1 MIKIDES
8 IINGTSGSD
17 SGTGR
22 KMPPITEEEQEI
34 LEHHGILGMKW
45 GKRKGKSKGKSKGK
59 NDSSLSSTVPMTKN
73 AKRLDEGAREKQ
85 FINEYNSRDKMS
97 TRSLQ
102 NRVKRLQAEQQF
114 RDLVNKPAAER
125 AAAAAKI
132 AEKKA
137 KRNKMIMRTALSIYG
152 NVPITSFGKK
162 GKEYADILAP
172 SQALAKAAA
181 GSIKNSDDISDSL
194 LHAKH
199 KSKSDRRSNMLHEE
213 DVVLH
218 GSKITDSEG
227 LLHYGVAGMHWGT
240 KKGRAIEKVAGR
252 TEGVGLARGAA
263 SYAKSLGN
271 TVAHPL
277 ISTSTRLKNLKRHPI
292 LSATSATTMMKKNNQ
307 EIRSEVLKKKMM
319 RSAEANRRTGI
330 KTAKNNLKTAKKLA
344 SISKKSGDKDY
355 LKKVKDVNAKKSIVK
370 SAKNNYEGVFN
381 ARNKGSDV
389 VSSKGFKD
397 AKKEL
402 KTERLLSKQKVQD
415 QKLANSKIIN
425 RSKKSISKK

>member
-1 MIKIDES
+1 MIKIDET

-17 SGTGR
+17 SGMGR
-22 KMPPITEEEQEI
+22 KMSPITEEEQEI

-45 GKRKGKSKGKSKGK
+45 GKRKGKSKGK

-152 NVPITSFGKK
+152 NVPIASIGKK
-162 GKEYADILAP
+162 GKEYADILGP

-181 GSIKNSDDISDSL
+181 GSIKNSDDISGSL

-199 KSKSDRRSNMLHEE
+199 NSKLDKRSNMLHEE
-213 DVVLH
+213 DVILH
-218 GSKITDSEG
+218 GSKIVDSEG

-240 KKGRAIEKVAGR
+240 KKGRSIEKVAGR

-370 SAKNNYEGVFN
+370 SVKNNYEGVFN

-389 VSSKGFKD
+389 VSSKDFKD

-402 KTERLLSKQKVQD
+402 KAERLLSKQKVQD

>member
-17 SGTGR
+17 SGMGR

-45 GKRKGKSKGKSKGK
+45 GKRKGKSKGK
-59 NDSSLSSTVPMTKN
+59 NDSSHSSTVPLTKN
-73 AKRLDEGAREKQ
+73 AKRLDEGIREKQ

-152 NVPITSFGKK
+152 NVPIASIGKK
-162 GKEYADILAP
+162 GKEYADILGP

-181 GSIKNSDDISDSL
+181 GSIKNSDDISGSL

-199 KSKSDRRSNMLHEE
+199 KSKLDKRSNMLYEE
-213 DVVLH
+213 DVILH
-218 GSKITDSEG
+218 GSKIVDSEG

-240 KKGRAIEKVAGR
+240 KKGRSIEKVAGR
-252 TEGVGLARGAA
+252 TEGAGLARGAA

-397 AKKEL
+397 AKKDL
-402 KTERLLSKQKVQD
+402 KAERLLSKQKVEN
-415 QKLANSKIIN
+415 QKIANAKIIN

>member
-17 SGTGR
+17 SGMGR

-45 GKRKGKSKGKSKGK
+45 GKRKGKSKGK

-73 AKRLDEGAREKQ
+73 AKRLDEGIREKQ

-152 NVPITSFGKK
+152 NVPIASIGKK
-162 GKEYADILAP
+162 GKEYADILGP

-181 GSIKNSDDISDSL
+181 GSIKNSDDISGSL

-199 KSKSDRRSNMLHEE
+199 KSKLDKRSNMLYEE

-218 GSKITDSEG
+218 GSKIVDSEG

-252 TEGVGLARGAA
+252 TEGAGLARGAA

-402 KTERLLSKQKVQD
+402 KTERLLSKQKVEN
-415 QKLANSKIIN
+415 QKIANAKIIN

>member
-17 SGTGR
+17 SGMGR

-34 LEHHGILGMKW
+34 LEHHGVLGMKW
-45 GKRKGKSKGKSKGK
+45 GKRKGKSKGK

-73 AKRLDEGAREKQ
+73 AKRLDEGIREKQ

-152 NVPITSFGKK
+152 NVSLASFGKK
-162 GKEYADILAP
+162 GKEYADILGP

-194 LHAKH
+194 LHTKH
-199 KSKSDRRSNMLHEE
+199 KSKLDKRSNMLYEE

-227 LLHYGVAGMHWGT
+227 LLHYGVAGMHWGS
-240 KKGRAIEKVAGR
+240 KKGRSIEKVAGR

-292 LSATSATTMMKKNNQ
+292 LSATSAATMMKKNNQ

-355 LKKVKDVNAKKSIVK
+355 LKKVKDVNAKKAIVK

-402 KTERLLSKQKVQD
+402 KAERLQSKQKVQD

>member
-8 IINGTSGSD
+8 IINGTYSSD

-22 KMPPITEEEQEI
+22 QMPPITEEEQEI
-34 LEHHGILGMKW
+34 LNHHGILGMKW
-45 GKRKGKSKGKSKGK
+45 GSRKGKSKGK
-59 NDSSLSSTVPMTKN
+59 NDSSLSSTVPMTKKSN
-73 AKRLDEGAREKQ
+73 RVDEGAREKQ
-85 FINEYNSRDKMS
+85 FINEYASRDKMS

-102 NRVKRLQAEQQF
+102 NRVKRLQTEQQF
-114 RDLVNKPAAER
+114 RELVNKPAAER
-125 AAAAAKI
+125 AAAAAKL

-152 NVPITSFGKK
+152 NVSLASFGKK
-162 GKEYADILAP
+162 GKEYADILGP

-181 GSIKNSDDISDSL
+181 GSIKNSDDLSGSL

-199 KSKSDRRSNMLHEE
+199 KSKLGKRSNMLHEE

-227 LLHYGVAGMHWGT
+227 LIHYGVAGMHWGT

-292 LSATSATTMMKKNNQ
+292 LSATSSATMMKKNNQ

-319 RSAEANRRTGI
+319 RSAEAKRRVNVSV
-330 KTAKNNLKTAKKLA
+330 AKSNLKTAKKLA
-344 SISKKSGDKDY
+344 SMSKKTGSKDY
-355 LKKVKDVNAKKSIVK
+355 AARVKDIKDKKSAVK
-370 SAKNNYEGVFN
+370 SAKNDYEGVFK
-381 ARNKGSDV
+381 ARNKGADV
-389 VSSKGFKD
+389 VSSEGYKN

-402 KTERLLSKQKVQD
+402 NTERSLAKKYADKQKS
-415 QKLANSKIIN
+415 KNSEIVN
-425 RSKKSISKK
+425 RRKKSISKK

>member
-17 SGTGR
+17 SGMGR

-34 LEHHGILGMKW
+34 LEHQGILGMKW
-45 GKRKGKSKGKSKGK
+45 GKRKGKSKGK

-73 AKRLDEGAREKQ
+73 AKRLDEGIREKQ

-152 NVPITSFGKK
+152 NVPIASIGKK
-162 GKEYADILAP
+162 GKEYADILGP

-181 GSIKNSDDISDSL
+181 GSIKNSDDISGSL
-194 LHAKH
+194 LHTKH
-199 KSKSDRRSNMLHEE
+199 KSKLDKRSNMLYEE
-213 DVVLH
+213 DVILH
-218 GSKITDSEG
+218 GSKIVDSEG
-227 LLHYGVAGMHWGT
+227 LLHYGVAGMHWGS
-240 KKGRAIEKVAGR
+240 KKGRSIEKVAGR

-292 LSATSATTMMKKNNQ
+292 LSATSAATMMKKNNQ

-355 LKKVKDVNAKKSIVK
+355 LKKVKDVNAKKLIVK

-397 AKKEL
+397 AKKDL
-402 KTERLLSKQKVQD
+402 KAERLLSKQKVEN
-415 QKLANSKIIN
+415 QKIANAKIIN

>member
-17 SGTGR
+17 SGMGR

-45 GKRKGKSKGKSKGK
+45 GKRKGKSKGK

-73 AKRLDEGAREKQ
+73 AKKLDEGIREKQ

-152 NVPITSFGKK
+152 NVPIASIGKK
-162 GKEYADILAP
+162 GKEYADILGP

-181 GSIKNSDDISDSL
+181 GSIKNSDDISGSL

-199 KSKSDRRSNMLHEE
+199 KSKLDKRSNMLYEE
-213 DVVLH
+213 DVILH
-218 GSKITDSEG
+218 GSKIVDSEG

-240 KKGRAIEKVAGR
+240 KKGRSIEKVAGR
-252 TEGVGLARGAA
+252 TEGAGLARGAA

-402 KTERLLSKQKVQD
+402 KTERLLSKQKVEN
-415 QKLANSKIIN
+415 QKIANAKIIN

>member
-45 GKRKGKSKGKSKGK
+45 GKRKGKSKGK

-73 AKRLDEGAREKQ
+73 AKRLDEGIREKQ

-152 NVPITSFGKK
+152 NVSLASFGKK
-162 GKEYADILAP
+162 GKEYADILGP

-181 GSIKNSDDISDSL
+181 GSIKNSDDISGSL

-199 KSKSDRRSNMLHEE
+199 KSKLDKRSNMLYEE
-213 DVVLH
+213 DVVLN

-292 LSATSATTMMKKNNQ
+292 LSATSSTTMMKKNNQ

-389 VSSKGFKD
+389 VSSKVFKD

-415 QKLANSKIIN
+415 QKIANSKIIN

>member
-22 KMPPITEEEQEI
+22 KMSPITEEEQEI

-45 GKRKGKSKGKSKGK
+45 GKRKGKSKGK

-73 AKRLDEGAREKQ
+73 AKRLDEGIREKQ

-152 NVPITSFGKK
+152 NVSLASFGKK
-162 GKEYADILAP
+162 GKEYADILGP

-199 KSKSDRRSNMLHEE
+199 KSKLDKRSNMLYEE

-218 GSKITDSEG
+218 GSKIVDSEG
-227 LLHYGVAGMHWGT
+227 LLHYGIAGMHWGS

-292 LSATSATTMMKKNNQ
+292 LSATSAATMMKKNNQ

-402 KTERLLSKQKVQD
+402 KTERLLSKQKVEN

>member
-17 SGTGR
+17 SGIGR

-45 GKRKGKSKGKSKGK
+45 GKSKGKSKGK

-73 AKRLDEGAREKQ
+73 AKKLDEGSREKQ

-152 NVPITSFGKK
+152 NVPIASIGKK
-162 GKEYADILAP
+162 GKEYADILGP

-181 GSIKNSDDISDSL
+181 GSIKNSDDISGSL

-199 KSKSDRRSNMLHEE
+199 KSKLDKRSNMLYEE

-218 GSKITDSEG
+218 GSKISDSEG
-227 LLHYGVAGMHWGT
+227 LLHYGVAGMHWGS

-292 LSATSATTMMKKNNQ
+292 LSATSAATMMKKNNQ

>member
-17 SGTGR
+17 SGMGR

-45 GKRKGKSKGKSKGK
+45 GKRKGKSKGK

-73 AKRLDEGAREKQ
+73 AKRLDEGIREKQ

-152 NVPITSFGKK
+152 NVPIASIGKK
-162 GKEYADILAP
+162 GKEYADILGP

-181 GSIKNSDDISDSL
+181 GSIKNSDDISGSL

-199 KSKSDRRSNMLHEE
+199 KSKLDKRSNMLYEE

-397 AKKEL
+397 AKKDL
-402 KTERLLSKQKVQD
+402 KAERLLSKQKVEN

-425 RSKKSISKK
+425 RSKKFISKK

>member
-17 SGTGR
+17 SGMGR

-45 GKRKGKSKGKSKGK
+45 GKRKGKSKGK

-73 AKRLDEGAREKQ
+73 AKRLDEGIREKQ

-152 NVPITSFGKK
+152 NVPIASFGKK
-162 GKEYADILAP
+162 GKEYAKILGP
-172 SQALAKAAA
+172 SQALAKAAVS
-181 GSIKNSDDISDSL
+181 SIKNSDDISDSL

-199 KSKSDRRSNMLHEE
+199 KSKLDKRSNMLYEE
-213 DVVLH
+213 DVILH
-218 GSKITDSEG
+218 GSKIVDSEG

-240 KKGRAIEKVAGR
+240 KKGRSIEKVAGR
-252 TEGVGLARGAA
+252 TEGAGLARGAA

-319 RSAEANRRTGI
+319 RSAELNRRTDI
-330 KTAKNNLKTAKKLA
+330 KAAKNNLKTAKKLA

-425 RSKKSISKK
+425 RSKKFISKK

>member
-22 KMPPITEEEQEI
+22 KMSPITEEEQEI

-45 GKRKGKSKGKSKGK
+45 GKRKGKSKGK

-73 AKRLDEGAREKQ
+73 AKRLDEGIREKQ

-152 NVPITSFGKK
+152 NVPIASIGKK
-162 GKEYADILAP
+162 GKEYADILGP

-181 GSIKNSDDISDSL
+181 GSIKNSDDISGSL

-199 KSKSDRRSNMLHEE
+199 KSKLDKRSNMLYEE

-218 GSKITDSEG
+218 GSKIVDSEG
-227 LLHYGVAGMHWGT
+227 LLHYGIAGMHWGS

-397 AKKEL
+397 AKKDL
-402 KTERLLSKQKVQD
+402 KAERLLSKQKVEN
-415 QKLANSKIIN
+415 QKIANAKIIN

>member
-45 GKRKGKSKGKSKGK
+45 GKRKGK
-59 NDSSLSSTVPMTKN
+59 NDSSLSSTVPMTKKSN
-73 AKRLDEGAREKQ
+73 RVDEGAREKQ
-85 FINEYNSRDKMS
+85 FINEYASRDKMS
-97 TRSLQ
+97 TRTIK
-102 NRVKRLQAEQQF
+102 NRVKRLQTEQQF

-152 NVPITSFGKK
+152 NVSLASFGKK
-162 GKEYADILAP
+162 GKEYADILGP

-181 GSIKNSDDISDSL
+181 GSIKNSDDISGSL

-199 KSKSDRRSNMLHEE
+199 KSKLDKRSNMLYEE

-227 LLHYGVAGMHWGT
+227 LLHYGIAGMHWGT

-397 AKKEL
+397 AKKDL
-402 KTERLLSKQKVQD
+402 KAERLLSKQKVEN
-415 QKLANSKIIN
+415 QKIANAKIIN

>member
-17 SGTGR
+17 SGMGR

-45 GKRKGKSKGKSKGK
+45 GKRKGKSKGK

-73 AKRLDEGAREKQ
+73 AKKLDEGIREKQ

-125 AAAAAKI
+125 ASAAAKI

-152 NVPITSFGKK
+152 NVPIASIGKK
-162 GKEYADILAP
+162 GKEYADILGP
-172 SQALAKAAA
+172 SQALAKVAA

-194 LHAKH
+194 LHVKH
-199 KSKSDRRSNMLHEE
+199 KSKLDKRSNMLYEE
-213 DVVLH
+213 DVILH
-218 GSKITDSEG
+218 GSKIVDSEG

-252 TEGVGLARGAA
+252 TEGVGLVRGAA

-397 AKKEL
+397 AKKDL
-402 KTERLLSKQKVQD
+402 KAERLLSKQKVEN

>member
-1 MIKIDES
+1 
-8 IINGTSGSD
+8 
-17 SGTGR
+17 
-22 KMPPITEEEQEI
+22 
-34 LEHHGILGMKW
+34 
-45 GKRKGKSKGKSKGK
+45 
-59 NDSSLSSTVPMTKN
+59 MTKKSN
-73 AKRLDEGAREKQ
+73 RVDEGAREKQ

-152 NVPITSFGKK
+152 NVSLASFGKK
-162 GKEYADILAP
+162 GKEYADILGP

-181 GSIKNSDDISDSL
+181 GSIKNSDDISGSL

-199 KSKSDRRSNMLHEE
+199 KSKLDKRSNMLYEE

-227 LLHYGVAGMHWGT
+227 LLHYGIAGMHWGT

-397 AKKEL
+397 AKKDL
-402 KTERLLSKQKVQD
+402 KAERLLSKQKVEN
-415 QKLANSKIIN
+415 QKIANAKIIN

>member
-17 SGTGR
+17 SGMGR

-45 GKRKGKSKGKSKGK
+45 GKRKGKSKGK

-73 AKRLDEGAREKQ
+73 AKRLDEGIREKQ

-152 NVPITSFGKK
+152 NVPIASIGKK
-162 GKEYADILAP
+162 GKEYADILGP

-181 GSIKNSDDISDSL
+181 GSIKNSDDISGSL

-199 KSKSDRRSNMLHEE
+199 KSKLDKRSNMLYEE
-213 DVVLH
+213 DVILH
-218 GSKITDSEG
+218 GSKIVDSEG

-252 TEGVGLARGAA
+252 TEGAGLARGAA

-397 AKKEL
+397 AKKDL
-402 KTERLLSKQKVQD
+402 KAERLLSKQKVEN

>member
-17 SGTGR
+17 SGMGR

-45 GKRKGKSKGKSKGK
+45 GKRKGK

-73 AKRLDEGAREKQ
+73 AKRLDEGTREKQ

-152 NVPITSFGKK
+152 NVSLASFGKK
-162 GKEYADILAP
+162 GKEYADILGP

-181 GSIKNSDDISDSL
+181 GSIKNSDDISGSL

-199 KSKSDRRSNMLHEE
+199 KSKLDKRSNMLYEE

-218 GSKITDSEG
+218 GSKIVDSEG

-397 AKKEL
+397 AKKDL
-402 KTERLLSKQKVQD
+402 KAERLLSKQKVQD

>member
-45 GKRKGKSKGKSKGK
+45 GKRKGKSKGK

-73 AKRLDEGAREKQ
+73 AKRLDEGIREKQ

-152 NVPITSFGKK
+152 NVPIASIGKK
-162 GKEYADILAP
+162 GKEYADILGP
-172 SQALAKAAA
+172 SQALAKVAA
-181 GSIKNSDDISDSL
+181 GSIKNSDDISGSL

-199 KSKSDRRSNMLHEE
+199 KSKLDKRSNMLYEE
-213 DVVLH
+213 DVILH
-218 GSKITDSEG
+218 GSKIVDSEG
-227 LLHYGVAGMHWGT
+227 LLHYGVAGMHWGS
-240 KKGRAIEKVAGR
+240 KKGRSIEKVAGR

-292 LSATSATTMMKKNNQ
+292 LSATSAATMMKKNNQ

-425 RSKKSISKK
+425 RSKKFISKK

>member
-45 GKRKGKSKGKSKGK
+45 GKRKGKSKGK

-73 AKRLDEGAREKQ
+73 AKRLDEGIREKQ

-152 NVPITSFGKK
+152 NVPIASIGKK
-162 GKEYADILAP
+162 GKEYADILGP

-181 GSIKNSDDISDSL
+181 GSIKNSDDISGSL

-199 KSKSDRRSNMLHEE
+199 KSKLDKRSNMLYEE
-213 DVVLH
+213 DVILH
-218 GSKITDSEG
+218 GSKIVDSEG

-240 KKGRAIEKVAGR
+240 KKGRSIEKVAGR

-292 LSATSATTMMKKNNQ
+292 LSATSAATMMKKNNQ

-397 AKKEL
+397 AKKDL
-402 KTERLLSKQKVQD
+402 KAERLLSKQKVEN
-415 QKLANSKIIN
+415 QKIANAKIIN

>member
-45 GKRKGKSKGKSKGK
+45 GKRKGK
-59 NDSSLSSTVPMTKN
+59 NDSSLSSTVPMTKKSN
-73 AKRLDEGAREKQ
+73 RVDEGAREKQ
-85 FINEYNSRDKMS
+85 FINEYASRDKMS

-102 NRVKRLQAEQQF
+102 NRVKRLQTEQQF

-152 NVPITSFGKK
+152 NVSLASFGKK
-162 GKEYADILAP
+162 GKEYADILGP

-181 GSIKNSDDISDSL
+181 GSIKNSDDISGSL

-199 KSKSDRRSNMLHEE
+199 KSKLDKRSNMLYEE

-227 LLHYGVAGMHWGT
+227 LLHYGIAGMHWGT

-397 AKKEL
+397 AKKDL
-402 KTERLLSKQKVQD
+402 KAERLLSKQKVQD

>member
-22 KMPPITEEEQEI
+22 KMSPITEEEQEI

-45 GKRKGKSKGKSKGK
+45 GKRKGKSKGK

-73 AKRLDEGAREKQ
+73 AKRLDEGIREKQ

-152 NVPITSFGKK
+152 NVSLASFGKK
-162 GKEYADILAP
+162 GKEYADILGP

-181 GSIKNSDDISDSL
+181 GSIKNSDDISGSL

-199 KSKSDRRSNMLHEE
+199 KSKLDKRSNMLYEE
-213 DVVLH
+213 DVILH
-218 GSKITDSEG
+218 GSKIVDSEG

-240 KKGRAIEKVAGR
+240 KKGRSIEKVAGR
-252 TEGVGLARGAA
+252 TEGAGLARGAA

-319 RSAEANRRTGI
+319 RSAEANRRTDI
-330 KTAKNNLKTAKKLA
+330 KAAKNNLKTAKKLA

>member
-22 KMPPITEEEQEI
+22 KMSPITEEEQEI

-45 GKRKGKSKGKSKGK
+45 GKRKGKSKGK

-73 AKRLDEGAREKQ
+73 AKRLDEGIREKQ

-152 NVPITSFGKK
+152 NVSLASFGKK
-162 GKEYADILAP
+162 GKEYADILGP

-199 KSKSDRRSNMLHEE
+199 KSKLDKRSNMLYEE
-213 DVVLH
+213 DVILH
-218 GSKITDSEG
+218 GSKIVDSEG

-402 KTERLLSKQKVQD
+402 KTERLLSKQKVEN
-415 QKLANSKIIN
+415 QKIANAKIIN

>member
-22 KMPPITEEEQEI
+22 KMSPITEEEQEI

-45 GKRKGKSKGKSKGK
+45 GKRKGKSKGK

-73 AKRLDEGAREKQ
+73 AKKLDEGIREKQ

-152 NVPITSFGKK
+152 NVSLASFGKK
-162 GKEYADILAP
+162 GKEYADILGP

-181 GSIKNSDDISDSL
+181 GSIKNSDDISGSL

-199 KSKSDRRSNMLHEE
+199 KSKLDKRSNMLYEE

-227 LLHYGVAGMHWGT
+227 LLHYGVKGMHWGT

-389 VSSKGFKD
+389 VSSKGFKA

-402 KTERLLSKQKVQD
+402 KAERLLSKQKVQD

>member
-17 SGTGR
+17 SGMGR

-45 GKRKGKSKGKSKGK
+45 GKRKGKSKGK

-73 AKRLDEGAREKQ
+73 AKKLDEGIREKQ

-152 NVPITSFGKK
+152 NVQIASIGKK
-162 GKEYADILAP
+162 GKEYADILGP

-181 GSIKNSDDISDSL
+181 GSIKNSDDISGSL

-199 KSKSDRRSNMLHEE
+199 KSKLDKRSNMLYEE

-218 GSKITDSEG
+218 GSKIVDSEG

-397 AKKEL
+397 AKKDL
-402 KTERLLSKQKVQD
+402 KAERLLSKQKVEN
-415 QKLANSKIIN
+415 QKIANAKIIN

>member
-17 SGTGR
+17 SGMGR

-45 GKRKGKSKGKSKGK
+45 GKRKGKSKGK
-59 NDSSLSSTVPMTKN
+59 NDSSLSSTVPMTKK
-73 AKRLDEGAREKQ
+73 AKRLDEGIREKQ

-152 NVPITSFGKK
+152 NVPIASIGKK
-162 GKEYADILAP
+162 GKEYADILGP

-181 GSIKNSDDISDSL
+181 GSIKNSDDISGSL

-199 KSKSDRRSNMLHEE
+199 KSKLDKRSNMLYEE
-213 DVVLH
+213 DVILH
-218 GSKITDSEG
+218 GSKIVDSEG

-240 KKGRAIEKVAGR
+240 KKGRSIEKVAGR
-252 TEGVGLARGAA
+252 TEGAGLARGAA

-402 KTERLLSKQKVQD
+402 KTERLLSEQKVQD

>member
-17 SGTGR
+17 SGMGR

-45 GKRKGKSKGKSKGK
+45 GKRKGKSKGK

-73 AKRLDEGAREKQ
+73 AKRLDEGIREKQ

-152 NVPITSFGKK
+152 NVPIASIGKK
-162 GKEYADILAP
+162 GKEYADILGP

-181 GSIKNSDDISDSL
+181 GSIKNSDDISGSL

-199 KSKSDRRSNMLHEE
+199 KSKLDKRSNMLYEE
-213 DVVLH
+213 DVILH
-218 GSKITDSEG
+218 GSKIVDSEG
-227 LLHYGVAGMHWGT
+227 LLHYGVAGMHWGS
-240 KKGRAIEKVAGR
+240 KKGRSIEKVAGR

-292 LSATSATTMMKKNNQ
+292 LSATSAATMMKKNNQ

-397 AKKEL
+397 AKKDL
-402 KTERLLSKQKVQD
+402 KAERLLSKQKVEN
-415 QKLANSKIIN
+415 QKIANAKIIN

>member
-8 IINGTSGSD
+8 IINGTYSSD

-45 GKRKGKSKGKSKGK
+45 GSRKGKSKGK
-59 NDSSLSSTVPMTKN
+59 NDSSLSSTVPMTKKSN
-73 AKRLDEGAREKQ
+73 RVDEGAREKQ
-85 FINEYNSRDKMS
+85 FINEYASRDKMS

-102 NRVKRLQAEQQF
+102 NRVKRLQTEQQF

-125 AAAAAKI
+125 AAAAAKL

-152 NVPITSFGKK
+152 NVSLASFGKK
-162 GKEYADILAP
+162 GKEYADILGP

-181 GSIKNSDDISDSL
+181 GSIKNSDDISGSL

-292 LSATSATTMMKKNNQ
+292 LSATSSTTMMKKNNQ

-319 RSAEANRRTGI
+319 RSAELNRRANI

-355 LKKVKDVNAKKSIVK
+355 IKKVKDINDKKSILK
-370 SAKNNYEGVFN
+370 KAKNNYEGVFN

-402 KTERLLSKQKVQD
+402 TAERLLSKQKVQD
-415 QKLANSKIIN
+415 QKIANSKIIN
-425 RSKKSISKK
+425 RRKKSISKK

>member
-45 GKRKGKSKGKSKGK
+45 GKRKGKSKGK

-73 AKRLDEGAREKQ
+73 AKRLDEGIREKQ

-152 NVPITSFGKK
+152 NVSLASFGKK
-162 GKEYADILAP
+162 GKEYAEILGP

-181 GSIKNSDDISDSL
+181 GSIKNSDDISGSL

-199 KSKSDRRSNMLHEE
+199 KSKLDKRSNMLYEE

-227 LLHYGVAGMHWGT
+227 LLHYGIAGMHWGT

-292 LSATSATTMMKKNNQ
+292 LSATSAATMMKKNNQ

-319 RSAEANRRTGI
+319 RSAEANRRTDI
-330 KTAKNNLKTAKKLA
+330 KAAKNNLKTAKKLA

-355 LKKVKDVNAKKSIVK
+355 LKKVKDVNTKKSIVK

-389 VSSKGFKD
+389 VSSKGFKE

-402 KTERLLSKQKVQD
+402 KAERLLSKQKVQN
-415 QKLANSKIIN
+415 QKIANAKIIN

>member
-17 SGTGR
+17 SGMGR

-45 GKRKGKSKGKSKGK
+45 GKRKGKSKGK

-73 AKRLDEGAREKQ
+73 AKRLDEGIREKQ

-132 AEKKA
+132 AEQKA

-152 NVPITSFGKK
+152 NVPIASIGKK
-162 GKEYADILAP
+162 GKEYADILGP

-181 GSIKNSDDISDSL
+181 GSIKNSDDISGSL

-199 KSKSDRRSNMLHEE
+199 KSKLDKRSNMLYEE
-213 DVVLH
+213 DVILH
-218 GSKITDSEG
+218 GSKIVDSEG
-227 LLHYGVAGMHWGT
+227 LLHYGIAGMHWGS
-240 KKGRAIEKVAGR
+240 KKGRSIEKVAGR

-292 LSATSATTMMKKNNQ
+292 LSATSAATMMKKNNQ

-402 KTERLLSKQKVQD
+402 KAERLLSKQKVQD
-415 QKLANSKIIN
+415 QKLVNSKIIN

>member
-45 GKRKGKSKGKSKGK
+45 GKSKGKSKGK

-73 AKRLDEGAREKQ
+73 AKRLDEGIREKQ

-152 NVPITSFGKK
+152 NVPIASFGKK
-162 GKEYADILAP
+162 GKEYAKILRP

-181 GSIKNSDDISDSL
+181 GSIKNSDDISGSL

-199 KSKSDRRSNMLHEE
+199 KSKLDKRSNMLYEE

-218 GSKITDSEG
+218 GSKIVDSEG
-227 LLHYGVAGMHWGT
+227 LLHYGIAGMHWGT

-252 TEGVGLARGAA
+252 TEGAGLARGAA

-292 LSATSATTMMKKNNQ
+292 LSATSAATMMKKNNQ

-319 RSAEANRRTGI
+319 RSAEANRRTDI
-330 KTAKNNLKTAKKLA
+330 KAAKNNLKTAKKLA

-402 KTERLLSKQKVQD
+402 KAERLLSKQKVQD

>member
-17 SGTGR
+17 SGMGR

-34 LEHHGILGMKW
+34 LEHQGILGMKW
-45 GKRKGKSKGKSKGK
+45 GKRKGKSKGK

-73 AKRLDEGAREKQ
+73 AKRLDEGIREKQ

-152 NVPITSFGKK
+152 NVPIASIGKK
-162 GKEYADILAP
+162 GKEYADILGP

-181 GSIKNSDDISDSL
+181 GSIKNSDDISGSL

-199 KSKSDRRSNMLHEE
+199 KSKLDKRSNMLYEE
-213 DVVLH
+213 DVILH
-218 GSKITDSEG
+218 GSKIVDSEG

-292 LSATSATTMMKKNNQ
+292 LSATSAATMMKKNNQ

-402 KTERLLSKQKVQD
+402 KAERLQSKQKVQD

>member
-17 SGTGR
+17 SGSGR

-45 GKRKGKSKGKSKGK
+45 GKRKGK

-152 NVPITSFGKK
+152 NVSLASFGKK
-162 GKEYADILAP
+162 GKEYADILGP

-181 GSIKNSDDISDSL
+181 GSIKNSDDISGSL

-199 KSKSDRRSNMLHEE
+199 KSKLDKRSNMLYEE

-227 LLHYGVAGMHWGT
+227 LLHYGIAGMHWGT

-292 LSATSATTMMKKNNQ
+292 LSATSAATMMKKNNQ

-397 AKKEL
+397 AKKDL
-402 KTERLLSKQKVQD
+402 KAERLLSKQKVEN
-415 QKLANSKIIN
+415 QKIANAKIIN

>member
-17 SGTGR
+17 SGMGR

-45 GKRKGKSKGKSKGK
+45 GKRKGKSKGN

-73 AKRLDEGAREKQ
+73 AKRLDEGIREKQ

-152 NVPITSFGKK
+152 NVPIASIGKK
-162 GKEYADILAP
+162 GKEYADILGP

-181 GSIKNSDDISDSL
+181 GSIKNSDDISGSL

-199 KSKSDRRSNMLHEE
+199 KSKLDKRSNMLYEE
-213 DVVLH
+213 DVILH
-218 GSKITDSEG
+218 GSKIVDSEG

-240 KKGRAIEKVAGR
+240 KKGRSIEKVAGR

-292 LSATSATTMMKKNNQ
+292 LSATSAATMMKKNNQ

-397 AKKEL
+397 AKKDL
-402 KTERLLSKQKVQD
+402 KAERLLSKQKVEN
-415 QKLANSKIIN
+415 QKIANAKIIN

>member
-22 KMPPITEEEQEI
+22 KMSPITEEEQEI

-45 GKRKGKSKGKSKGK
+45 GKRKGKSKGK

-73 AKRLDEGAREKQ
+73 AKRLDEGIREKQ

-152 NVPITSFGKK
+152 NVSLASFGKK
-162 GKEYADILAP
+162 GKEYADILGP

-199 KSKSDRRSNMLHEE
+199 KSKLDKRSNMLYEE

-218 GSKITDSEG
+218 GSKIVDSEG
-227 LLHYGVAGMHWGT
+227 LLHYGIAGMHWGS

-292 LSATSATTMMKKNNQ
+292 LSATSAATMMKKNNQ

>member
-22 KMPPITEEEQEI
+22 KMSPITEEEQEI

-45 GKRKGKSKGKSKGK
+45 GKRKGKSKGK

-73 AKRLDEGAREKQ
+73 AKRLDEGIREKQ

-152 NVPITSFGKK
+152 NVSLASFGKK
-162 GKEYADILAP
+162 GKEYADILGP

-199 KSKSDRRSNMLHEE
+199 KSKLDKRSNMLYEE

-218 GSKITDSEG
+218 GSKIVDSEG
-227 LLHYGVAGMHWGT
+227 LLHYGIAGMHWGS

-252 TEGVGLARGAA
+252 TEGVGLARGTA

-292 LSATSATTMMKKNNQ
+292 LSATSAATMMKKNNQ

>member
-45 GKRKGKSKGKSKGK
+45 GKRKGKSKGK

-73 AKRLDEGAREKQ
+73 AKRLDEGIREKQ

-102 NRVKRLQAEQQF
+102 NRVKRLQAEQHF

-152 NVPITSFGKK
+152 NVSVASFGKK
-162 GKEYADILAP
+162 GKEYADILGP

-181 GSIKNSDDISDSL
+181 GSIKNSDDISGSL

-199 KSKSDRRSNMLHEE
+199 KSKLDKRSNMLYEE
-213 DVVLH
+213 DVILH
-218 GSKITDSEG
+218 GSKIVDSEG
-227 LLHYGVAGMHWGT
+227 LLHYGVAGMHWGS
-240 KKGRAIEKVAGR
+240 KKGRSIEKVAGR

-292 LSATSATTMMKKNNQ
+292 LSATSAATMMKKNNQ

-425 RSKKSISKK
+425 RSKKFISKK

>member
-17 SGTGR
+17 SGMGR

-45 GKRKGKSKGKSKGK
+45 GKRKGKSKGK
-59 NDSSLSSTVPMTKN
+59 NDSSLSSTVTMTKN
-73 AKRLDEGAREKQ
+73 AKRLDEGIREKQ

-152 NVPITSFGKK
+152 NVPIASIGKK
-162 GKEYADILAP
+162 GKEYADILGP

-181 GSIKNSDDISDSL
+181 GSIKNSDDISGSL

-199 KSKSDRRSNMLHEE
+199 KYKLDKRSNMLYEE
-213 DVVLH
+213 DVILH
-218 GSKITDSEG
+218 GSKIVDSEG

-292 LSATSATTMMKKNNQ
+292 LSATSATTIMKKNNQ

-397 AKKEL
+397 AKKDL
-402 KTERLLSKQKVQD
+402 KAERLLSKQKVEN
-415 QKLANSKIIN
+415 QKIANAKIIN

>member
-22 KMPPITEEEQEI
+22 KMSPITEEEQEI

-45 GKRKGKSKGKSKGK
+45 GKSKGK

-73 AKRLDEGAREKQ
+73 AKRLDEGIREKQ

-114 RDLVNKPAAER
+114 RELVNKPAAER

-152 NVPITSFGKK
+152 NVSLASFGKK
-162 GKEYADILAP
+162 GKEYADILGP

-181 GSIKNSDDISDSL
+181 GSIKNSDDISGSL

-199 KSKSDRRSNMLHEE
+199 KSKLDKRSNMLYEE
-213 DVVLH
+213 DVILH
-218 GSKITDSEG
+218 GSKIVDSEG
-227 LLHYGVAGMHWGT
+227 LLHYGIAGMHWGS

-292 LSATSATTMMKKNNQ
+292 LSATSAATMMKKNNQ

-397 AKKEL
+397 AKKDL
-402 KTERLLSKQKVQD
+402 KAERLLSKQKVEN
-415 QKLANSKIIN
+415 QKIANAKIIN

>member
-17 SGTGR
+17 SGMGR

-45 GKRKGKSKGKSKGK
+45 GKRKGKSKGK

-73 AKRLDEGAREKQ
+73 AKRLDEGIREKQ

-102 NRVKRLQAEQQF
+102 NRVKRLQTEQQF

-152 NVPITSFGKK
+152 NVPIASIGKK
-162 GKEYADILAP
+162 GKEYADILGP

-181 GSIKNSDDISDSL
+181 GSIKNSDDISGSL

-199 KSKSDRRSNMLHEE
+199 NSKLDKRSNMLYEE
-213 DVVLH
+213 DVILH
-218 GSKITDSEG
+218 GSKISDSEG
-227 LLHYGVAGMHWGT
+227 LLHYGVKGMHWGT

-402 KTERLLSKQKVQD
+402 KVERLQSKQKVQD